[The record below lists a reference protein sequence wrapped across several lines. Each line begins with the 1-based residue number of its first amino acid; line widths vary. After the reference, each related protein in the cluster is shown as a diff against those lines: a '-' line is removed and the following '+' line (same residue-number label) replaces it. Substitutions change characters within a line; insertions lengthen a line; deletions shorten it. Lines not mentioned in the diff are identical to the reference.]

1 MILLRYGDV
10 IEPGT
15 LLFTRT
21 TCTENIYTFYFG
33 RAKTQSLLRDT
44 TTLIRFNQD
53 DCIEVST
60 TWMNPDHISEMI
72 HPITRLRLNIGKIPE
87 TYVIE
92 SYDDILDI
100 LPIWV
105 VISCGETMSCINRIV
120 RGQVMVSPCRDSDTV
135 TLTYAGVVPVSDTMI
150 LVADPS
156 VTHSSVGDTQVESTI
171 MTTKLVK
178 ACGHTLTIVADDEKV
193 E

>member
-1 MILLRYGDV
+1 MIPLRYGDV

-105 VISCGETMSCINRIV
+105 VISCGETMSCINRIFWSHAAI
-120 RGQVMVSPCRDSDTV
+120 SPCRNSDARTP
-135 TLTYAGVVPVSDTMI
+135 TYAGVVPVSDKMM
-150 LVADPS
+150 LVTSSS
-156 VTHSSVGDTQVESTI
+156 VSHSSLGDTQVESTI
-171 MTTKLVK
+171 MTTNLVK
-178 ACGHTLTIVADDEKV
+178 ARGHTLTIVADDEKV